1 MASSGQGKDPLES
14 PLVRPERLRPGPTDQ
29 NAAAVLAD
37 FFFGAADTGI
47 TGTLAATESGADTF
61 ASTGTVLV
69 QGTLAATESGSDTF
83 ASTGTVQ
90 VQGALA
96 ATESGSD
103 TFASTGT
110 TTNTVTGT
118 LAATEAGSDTFAS
131 TGTVKV
137 QGTMAA
143 TESLVDVFSSDMTY
157 EEDQEL
163 TGFGLAPVKAQGQ
176 ATVYDTMQQGV
187 TTRYTHIAYSLGF
200 IITRE
205 AIDDNQYEKVGMQR
219 TGSLAFSMRQTKEN
233 VVANLYNRG
242 FSTSYPIGD
251 AAAMLSASHPTLA
264 GNQSNKLA
272 VDADLSEASL
282 EDLVIQIGQAQNS
295 RGLRIS
301 LQAKSLII
309 PVQLQFEAARILK
322 SVQQNDTANNAIN
335 ALRSMGAF
343 TDGVAVNH

>member
-1 MASSGQGKDPLES
+1 MT
-14 PLVRPERLRPGPTDQ
+14 V
-29 NAAAVLAD
+29 V
-37 FFFGAADTGI
+37 
-47 TGTLAATESGADTF
+47 
-61 ASTGTVLV
+61 STGNIAKLLWP
-69 QGTLAATESGSDTF
+69 GLNARWGANYTEF
-83 ASTGTVQ
+83 AKEYT
-90 VQGALA
+90 
-96 ATESGSD
+96 D
-103 TFASTGT
+103 
-110 TTNTVTGT
+110 
-118 LAATEAGSDTFAS
+118 
-131 TGTVKV
+131 
-137 QGTMAA
+137 
-143 TESLVDVFSSDMTY
+143 LVDVSSSDMNY

-163 TGFGLAPVKAQGQ
+163 TGFGLAPIKPQGQ

-205 AIDDNQYEKVGMQR
+205 AIDDNQYEKIGMAR

-251 AAAMLSASHPTLA
+251 GAAMLSAAHPTLA
-264 GNQSNKLA
+264 GNQSNLLA
-272 VDADLSEASL
+272 TAADLSEASL
-282 EDLVIQIGQAQNS
+282 EDMVVQIGQAVNS

-343 TDGVAVNH
+343 TDGVKVNHYLTDADAFFVRTNAPEGLKLFQRTAAEFKQDGDFDTDNLKFKAYERYSVGCSDWRAIYGTPGA